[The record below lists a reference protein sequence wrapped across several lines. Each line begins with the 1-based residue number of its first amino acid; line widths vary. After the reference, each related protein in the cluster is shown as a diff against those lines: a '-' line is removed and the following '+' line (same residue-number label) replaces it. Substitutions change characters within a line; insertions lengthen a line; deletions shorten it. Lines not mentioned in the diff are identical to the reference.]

1 MVQAAGFEALGS
13 DLARGPR
20 SGTGAAMSTAGFE
33 LGTIVATPGALQD
46 FGPALIAELLSR
58 HAGGDWGDLDAHD
71 RRENE
76 CGVREGSR
84 IFSAYDTPRG
94 RAWVITES
102 DRSSTCV
109 LRPEDY

>member
-1 MVQAAGFEALGS
+1 MS
-13 DLARGPR
+13 AR
-20 SGTGAAMSTAGFE
+20 FE
-33 LGTIVATPGALQD
+33 LGTIVATQGALVD
-46 FGPALIAELLSR
+46 FSPALMADLLSR
-58 HAGGDWGDLDAHD
+58 HASGDWDEMDTHD

-76 CGVREGSR
+76 LAVREGYR

-94 RAWVITES
+94 RAWVITEA